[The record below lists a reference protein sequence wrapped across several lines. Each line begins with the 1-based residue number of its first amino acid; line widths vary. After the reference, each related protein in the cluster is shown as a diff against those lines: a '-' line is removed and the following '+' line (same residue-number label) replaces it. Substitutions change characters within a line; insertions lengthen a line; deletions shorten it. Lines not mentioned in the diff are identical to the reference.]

1 MEQIGDLVAGLEHFV
16 RAYGAAAVLV
26 IIMLEAFGMPLPG
39 ESLLIFSAA
48 LAGRGE
54 MSLPALLICAW
65 AGAVIGDNVGYVI
78 GRTLGRATVA
88 RFGGKIGLTEER
100 FGWIEG
106 LFVRYGA
113 LTVMFA
119 RFFNVLRQ
127 LNGIVAGTLGMS
139 WWRFLVCN
147 AVGAA
152 LWVLIWMLGAF
163 YLSQHASILAKAAQ
177 HIGVVGGLAAAAAIV
192 AALLTL
198 WHWRRA
204 GGQALEAAF
213 ASVREKRLKL
223 ISPGS
228 AESYARK
235 LVTG

>member
-1 MEQIGDLVAGLEHFV
+1 MEEIGQLVVGLEQLV

-26 IIMLEAFGMPLPG
+26 IVMLEAFGVPLPG
-39 ESLLIFSAA
+39 ESLLIFSAV

-65 AGAVIGDNVGYVI
+65 VGAVIGDNIGYMI
-78 GRTLGRATVA
+78 GRTLGRAATA
-88 RFGGKIGLTEER
+88 RYGDRIGLNEAR

-106 LFVRYGA
+106 LFARYGA

-139 WWRFLVCN
+139 WWRFLICN
-147 AVGAA
+147 AFGGA

-163 YLSQHASILAKAAQ
+163 YLSQHASILANVAK
-177 HIGVVGGLAAAAAIV
+177 HIGVVGGLAAATAIV
-192 AALLTL
+192 AALYVL
-198 WHWRRA
+198 WRWRRA
-204 GGQALEAAF
+204 SQQP
-213 ASVREKRLKL
+213 S
-223 ISPGS
+223 
-228 AESYARK
+228 
-235 LVTG
+235 

>member
-1 MEQIGDLVAGLEHFV
+1 MEEIGGLVVGLEQFV

-39 ESLLIFSAA
+39 ETLLIFSAA
-48 LAGRGE
+48 LASRGE
-54 MSLPALLICAW
+54 MSLPSLLICAW
-65 AGAVIGDNVGYVI
+65 AGAVIGDNVGYGI

-88 RFGGKIGLTEER
+88 RFGGKIGLSEER

-106 LFVRYGA
+106 LFARYGA

-163 YLSQHASILAKAAQ
+163 YIGQHASILAKVAR

-192 AALLTL
+192 AAVFTL

-204 GGQALEAAF
+204 GRQAL
-213 ASVREKRLKL
+213 
-223 ISPGS
+223 
-228 AESYARK
+228 
-235 LVTG
+235 

>member
-1 MEQIGDLVAGLEHFV
+1 MEEIGHLVAGLEQFV

-48 LAGRGE
+48 LASRGE
-54 MSLPALLICAW
+54 MSLPSLLICAW
-65 AGAVIGDNVGYVI
+65 AGAVIGDNIGYGI
-78 GRTLGRATVA
+78 GRTLGRATVS

-106 LFVRYGA
+106 LFARYGA

-119 RFFNVLRQ
+119 RFFNILRQ

-152 LWVLIWMLGAF
+152 LWVLTWMLGAF
-163 YLSQHASILAKAAQ
+163 YISQHASILAQAAH
-177 HIGVVGGLAAAAAIV
+177 HIGVVGGLAAAVAV
-192 AALLTL
+192 AAALFAL

-204 GGQALEAAF
+204 DRQVL
-213 ASVREKRLKL
+213 
-223 ISPGS
+223 
-228 AESYARK
+228 
-235 LVTG
+235 

>member
-1 MEQIGDLVAGLEHFV
+1 MEEIGHLVAGLEQFV

-26 IIMLEAFGMPLPG
+26 IVMLEALGMPLPG
-39 ESLLIFSAA
+39 ETLLIFSAA
-48 LAGRGE
+48 LASRGE
-54 MSLPALLICAW
+54 MSLPSLLFCAW
-65 AGAVIGDNVGYVI
+65 AGAVIGDNVGYGI

-106 LFVRYGA
+106 LFARYGA

-119 RFFNVLRQ
+119 RFFNILRQ

-163 YLSQHASILAKAAQ
+163 YVSQHAPILAKVAQ
-177 HIGVVGGLAAAAAIV
+177 HIGVAGALAAAAAIV
-192 AALLTL
+192 AALFTL
-198 WHWRRA
+198 WRWRRA
-204 GGQALEAAF
+204 SRQTL
-213 ASVREKRLKL
+213 
-223 ISPGS
+223 
-228 AESYARK
+228 
-235 LVTG
+235 

>member
-1 MEQIGDLVAGLEHFV
+1 MEEIGDLVAGLEQFV

-48 LAGRGE
+48 LASRGE
-54 MSLPALLICAW
+54 MSLPSLLICAW
-65 AGAVIGDNVGYVI
+65 AGAVIGDNIGYGI

-88 RFGGKIGLTEER
+88 RFGGKVGLTEER

-106 LFVRYGA
+106 LFAHYGA

-152 LWVLIWMLGAF
+152 LWALTWVLGAF
-163 YLSQHASILAKAAQ
+163 YISEHASILAKAAQ

-192 AALLTL
+192 AAVFAL
-198 WHWRRA
+198 WRWRRA
-204 GGQALEAAF
+204 GRQA
-213 ASVREKRLKL
+213 
-223 ISPGS
+223 P
-228 AESYARK
+228 
-235 LVTG
+235 

>member
-1 MEQIGDLVAGLEHFV
+1 MEEIGGLVVGLEQFV

-39 ESLLIFSAA
+39 ETLLIFSAA
-48 LAGRGE
+48 LASRGE
-54 MSLPALLICAW
+54 MSLPSLLICAW
-65 AGAVIGDNVGYVI
+65 AGAVIGDNVGYGI

-88 RFGGKIGLTEER
+88 RFGGKVGLTEER
-100 FGWIEG
+100 FRWIEG
-106 LFVRYGA
+106 LFARYGA

-119 RFFNVLRQ
+119 RFFNILRQ

-139 WWRFLVCN
+139 WWRFLVSN

-163 YLSQHASILAKAAQ
+163 YISQHASILAKAAH
-177 HIGVVGGLAAAAAIV
+177 HIGVAGGLAAAAAIV
-192 AALLTL
+192 AAAFTL

-204 GGQALEAAF
+204 GRQT
-213 ASVREKRLKL
+213 
-223 ISPGS
+223 P
-228 AESYARK
+228 
-235 LVTG
+235 

>member
-1 MEQIGDLVAGLEHFV
+1 MEEIGHLVAGLEQFV

-78 GRTLGRATVA
+78 GRTLGRAAVA
-88 RFGGKIGLTEER
+88 RFGAKIGLTEAR

-106 LFVRYGA
+106 LFSRYGA

-147 AVGAA
+147 AIGAA
-152 LWVLIWMLGAF
+152 LWVLIWMVGAF
-163 YLSQHASILAKAAQ
+163 YISQHASMLAKAAQ

-192 AALLTL
+192 ASLFTL
-198 WHWRRA
+198 WHRRRA
-204 GGQALEAAF
+204 GRQAL
-213 ASVREKRLKL
+213 
-223 ISPGS
+223 
-228 AESYARK
+228 
-235 LVTG
+235 